1 MATVDITRIASNIG
15 ALNSLNS
22 LMTVNNKLAM
32 HQTRLSTGKRI
43 NRAADAPAGL
53 TIATKMLARSE
64 GLKVTLDN
72 IGDAKNMLSVAEG
85 GLSKMTDIITQM
97 RSKAEQAA
105 SDTLGSTERSTIQTQ
120 LSSYAQQL
128 NDIIEQTKWNG
139 VKLLDNATGTK
150 TFQTGVDE
158 LETTL
163 WTLPGALD
171 PSTLNLSKKVDTA
184 EATVSSA
191 SASFANVTSQQV
203 EASGTLNNMSEVGTG
218 DYTFE
223 ITGLATSATQG
234 SAALDS
240 SSKLITGVK
249 AIDGSATAAATDK
262 MTSGRYQLTIDEVL
276 SETDVSY
283 TIKNLDDDSW
293 NGNGAMKVDNED
305 ISGGDVLDDG
315 GAGAATLGLKL
326 DFTDATNTAAAL
338 IAGQSMTFEY
348 IAANEVKVAL
358 TDSTGST
365 LQINRQAVDFAS
377 SGDQYSS
384 SSAYVAANS
393 TYNSGRGASIKMA
406 AVSGTWA
413 ATFNKGD
420 TANFTYEQ
428 ANNYSVN
435 VSNSAKAGKYMTT
448 VNSAL
453 DRVTSALSDLGSLM
467 ARLTFKEDSVATAQ
481 INVEASYNRIMN
493 ANMAEEQM
501 NASKYSILQQTAI
514 AMLAQANQA
523 PQNLLS
529 LFR

>member
-15 ALNSLNS
+15 ALNALNS
-22 LMTVNNKLAM
+22 LQTINAKLAM

-43 NRAADAPAGL
+43 NSAADDPAGL

-97 RSKAEQAA
+97 RNKAEQAA
-105 SDTLGSTERSTIQTQ
+105 SDTLGSSERGTIQTQ

-128 NDIIEQTKWNG
+128 QDIIDQTKWNG
-139 VKLLDNATGTK
+139 VKLLDNTTGTK

-163 WTLPGALD
+163 WTLPSAMD
-171 PSTLNLSKKVDTA
+171 PATLKLSKQVATADTA
-184 EATVSSA
+184 VSSA
-191 SASFANVTSQQV
+191 NSSFANVATKQV
-203 EASGTLNNMSEVGTG
+203 EASGTLNNMSEIGTG
-218 DYTFE
+218 DYTFT
-223 ITGLATSATQG
+223 ISGLATSASAG
-234 SAALDS
+234 SAALES

-249 AIDGSATAAATDK
+249 ALAGTSGPDAADDAAGL
-262 MTSGRYQLTIDEVL
+262 MTSGRYKLAIDKVNADD
-276 SETDVSY
+276 DVEY
-283 TIKNLDDDSW
+283 TITNRDDSPW
-293 NGNGAMKVDNED
+293 HGGTGALQVTAAD
-305 ISGGDVLDDG
+305 ITAGDVVNQ
-315 GAGAATLGLKL
+315 AGDKVGLKL
-326 DFTDATNTAAAL
+326 DFTDATNTAANL
-338 IAGQSMTFEY
+338 VAGQSMTFEY
-348 IAANEVKVAL
+348 IAKNEVKLAM
-358 TDSTGST
+358 TDSSGTT
-365 LQINRQAVDFAS
+365 LQVNRVGAD
-377 SGDQYSS
+377 GTTNYSA
-384 SSAYVAANS
+384 SSAYVAAGGS
-393 TYNSGRGASIKMA
+393 YVSGRGASVEMA
-406 AVSGTWA
+406 TVTGTLA
-413 ATFNKGD
+413 ATFAKGD
-420 TANFTYEQ
+420 KASFTYEQ
-428 ANNYSVN
+428 ANNFSVN
-435 VSNSAKAGKYMTT
+435 VSNSAKAGQYMTT

-501 NASKYSILQQTAI
+501 NASKFAILQQTGI